1 MAKET
6 PRAKALKTLQKLVR
20 LKAADDNGYCQCVS
34 CGGMAYWSEMDGGHY
49 IPKGHSSYWALR
61 EENVHPQHKHCNNW
75 GMKYGTA
82 AQEYTK
88 WMVDYYGR
96 DFVDEMEAIKRTTIK
111 LNKKDYEGM
120 IKDWNEQIK
129 YHLKR
134 IGH

>member
-1 MAKET
+1 
-6 PRAKALKTLQKLVR
+6 
-20 LKAADDNGYCQCVS
+20 
-34 CGGMAYWSEMDGGHY
+34 
-49 IPKGHSSYWALR
+49 
-61 EENVHPQHKHCNNW
+61 
-75 GMKYGTA
+75 
-82 AQEYTK
+82 
-88 WMVDYYGR
+88 MVDYYGR